1 MKRLLALDILRGIT
15 VAGMIIV
22 NNGYGDTF
30 APLLHSQWNGCTPCD
45 LVFPFF
51 LFIMGVSCYLS
62 LSKTNFTATKSTVMK
77 IAKRA
82 VLILLVG
89 WAIQWWNL
97 IWKGDWLP
105 FDHLRLLGVLPR
117 IAICYFVVSMI
128 AITVNHKYLKWIV
141 VALLAIYGAIL
152 LLGNGYANDET
163 NILVIADR
171 AIFGEAHLYTKAPV
185 DPEGFLSSISA
196 IAHTLIGF
204 LIGRLIKE
212 TKDNGDKVQKLFIA
226 GFMLF
231 VAGYLLTYGFE
242 PNKRIWS
249 PSYTLL
255 TTGGATML
263 LSTLIYIID
272 IKNGGKQTKWTT
284 FFHVFGVNPLAL
296 YVLAEMLEKPI
307 HVLGIGEAYK
317 TCIDVVMP
325 YSYGASL
332 IYALSYML
340 LIFGVGYVLYRKKIF
355 IKL

>member
-1 MKRLLALDILRGIT
+1 MKRLLSLDILRGIT
-15 VAGMIIV
+15 VAGMIVV

-30 APLLHSQWNGCTPCD
+30 APLLHSVWNGCTPCD

-62 LSKTNFTATKSTVMK
+62 LNKGNFTATKATVWK
-77 IAKRA
+77 ITKRA
-82 VLILLVG
+82 MLILLVG

-97 IWKGDWLP
+97 MWKGDWLP

-117 IAICYFVVSMI
+117 IAICYFAVSMI
-128 AITVNHKYLKWIV
+128 AITVRHDYIKWIV
-141 VALLAIYGAIL
+141 GALLAVYGATL

-185 DPEGFLSSISA
+185 DPEGFVSSISA

-204 LIGRLIKE
+204 LVGKLIMQ
-212 TKDNGDKVQKLFIA
+212 TKDNGEKVQKIFFYGFLLFA
-226 GFMLF
+226 S
-231 VAGYLLTYGFE
+231 GYLLTYGFE

-249 PSYTLL
+249 PSYVLL
-255 TTGGATML
+255 TTGGATL
-263 LSTLIYIID
+263 LLDTLIYIID
-272 IKNGGKQTKWTT
+272 IRNGGTQTRWTT

-296 YVLAEMLEKPI
+296 YVLAELLEKPFK
-307 HVLGIGEAYK
+307 VLGVGEMYK
-317 TCIDVVMP
+317 NCVDVVVP
-325 YSYGASL
+325 YSYAASL
-332 IYALSYML
+332 VYALSYML
-340 LIFGVGYVLYRKKIF
+340 LMFAVGYFLYKKKIY

>member
-1 MKRLLALDILRGIT
+1 MKRLLSLDIMRGIT

-62 LSKTNFTATKSTVMK
+62 LCKSDFAATKSTVMK
-77 IAKRA
+77 IAKRS
-82 VLILLVG
+82 LMILLVG
-89 WAIQWWNL
+89 WAIQWWNMA
-97 IWKGDWLP
+97 WKGDWLP

-141 VALLAIYGAIL
+141 VALLAAYGAIL

-185 DPEGFLSSISA
+185 DPEGFVSTISA

-204 LIGRLIKE
+204 IVGSYCKRQAPC
-212 TKDNGDKVQKLFIA
+212 TS
-226 GFMLF
+226 LF
-231 VAGYLLTYGFE
+231 VFGFGLFVSGYLLTYGFE

-249 PSYTLL
+249 PSYVLL

-263 LSTLIYIID
+263 LSTLLYIID
-272 IKNGGKQTKWTT
+272 ERNKGEQTRWTR

-296 YVLAEMLEKPI
+296 YVLAELLEKPFK
-307 HVLGIGEAYK
+307 VLGIGETYHSGLE
-317 TCIDVVMP
+317 VLMP
-325 YSYGASL
+325 YSYGSSL
-332 IYALSYML
+332 LYALSYML
-340 LIFGVGYVLYRKKIF
+340 LVYAVGYVLYRKKVF